1 MIFDL
6 LIKNRSKLD
15 QNCNRRL
22 EITFEIRIGPKLT
35 IVIGWLGIRIG
46 IGIRFGTPYR
56 INLIHSDL
64 NRSRQMPN
72 SF

>member
-56 INLIHSDL
+56 INLIHSD
-64 NRSRQMPN
+64 
-72 SF
+72 